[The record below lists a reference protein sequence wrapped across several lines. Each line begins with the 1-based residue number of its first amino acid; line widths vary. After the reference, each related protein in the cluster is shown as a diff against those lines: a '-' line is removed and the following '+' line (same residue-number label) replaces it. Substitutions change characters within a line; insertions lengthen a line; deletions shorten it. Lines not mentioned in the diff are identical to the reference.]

1 MSTRQADKVSGDLNA
16 VDLADA
22 TMTDKL
28 LRVQGGV
35 AGCSFNRNG
44 ACILSAGGD
53 GHLRLWSTRNGLR
66 QGVHTGAHESEI
78 YAVDVCAA
86 RDSDSGFLDAATGGA
101 DKTVKLWAMRYGSD
115 PLQNVAKLAGHRDYV
130 TCVKYHPKE
139 PWLLA
144 SASGDRTVRIWDL
157 ETLKCIGVLMSHKA
171 ICMCVAWSKDG
182 AFLAS
187 GGADKLVKIWDGPK
201 KRFICTLK
209 GHSNWVNSVSFSGHH
224 KTLLASGGSEG
235 DVRLWDVKR
244 KRCLRVLRG
253 HLSWVRSV
261 EFCASTG
268 ILASG
273 GDDRTVKVWD
283 MDYEHHVERPSCM
296 QTFTGHSEYV
306 MDVAF
311 NPAGM
316 GLLAS
321 CSFDGSCKLWNL
333 SRFDLQST
341 AYHVP
346 TKEEE
351 EAKKEEEE
359 SKETDTARMSREL
372 EVKRAQHQKLLKREA
387 NETYTGSGGE
397 NAQLKMMEYE
407 GIRRGAKQGNA
418 EDLYAYGL
426 WHDKGIVPELQGRPA
441 PGAALELYNRAARAG
456 SDKAMFQLGV
466 MHETGRAVAQEYR
479 TAVKYYK
486 QAADL
491 GNKNAMYNLGFCYVK
506 GIGTEAYLETG
517 ELSKPIK
524 DPKVAVMWWTKAAE
538 AGHLNAQFNLGR
550 CRLEGIGCVKDEKDG
565 AEWIAK
571 AMQGEKDKRKARR
584 NKARSRSPPRNTTRL
599 YG

>member
-1 MSTRQADKVSGDLNA
+1 M
-16 VDLADA
+16 
-22 TMTDKL
+22 
-28 LRVQGGV
+28 
-35 AGCSFNRNG
+35 
-44 ACILSAGGD
+44 
-53 GHLRLWSTRNGLR
+53 
-66 QGVHTGAHESEI
+66 
-78 YAVDVCAA
+78 
-86 RDSDSGFLDAATGGA
+86 
-101 DKTVKLWAMRYGSD
+101 
-115 PLQNVAKLAGHRDYV
+115 
-130 TCVKYHPKE
+130 
-139 PWLLA
+139 
-144 SASGDRTVRIWDL
+144 
-157 ETLKCIGVLMSHKA
+157 
-171 ICMCVAWSKDG
+171 
-182 AFLAS
+182 
-187 GGADKLVKIWDGPK
+187 
-201 KRFICTLK
+201 
-209 GHSNWVNSVSFSGHH
+209 SFSGHH

-283 MDYEHHVERPSCM
+283 MDYEHHVERPSA

-397 NAQLKMMEYE
+397 KAQLKMMEYE

-426 WHDKGIVPELQGRPA
+426 WHDKGIVPELQGRPLRGQPSSSTTGPRA
-441 PGAALELYNRAARAG
+441 PGRTRPCSSWGSCTRRAAPWPRSIARPSSTTSRRRVWG
-456 SDKAMFQLGV
+456 
-466 MHETGRAVAQEYR
+466 TR
-479 TAVKYYK
+479 TP
-486 QAADL
+486 
-491 GNKNAMYNLGFCYVK
+491 C
-506 GIGTEAYLETG
+506 
-517 ELSKPIK
+517 
-524 DPKVAVMWWTKAAE
+524 
-538 AGHLNAQFNLGR
+538 
-550 CRLEGIGCVKDEKDG
+550 
-565 AEWIAK
+565 
-571 AMQGEKDKRKARR
+571 
-584 NKARSRSPPRNTTRL
+584 TTWSAT
-599 YG
+599 